1 MMMVR
6 SIVPCNGTS
15 VVPADNGF
23 PSPVRRLRDGE
34 KDGENTRVTSK
45 NDTQMKKLSKKN
57 ELTQGN
63 LRKKTQMGYGTTYA
77 LFAVEG
83 WKLSV
88 INNMAL

>member
-1 MMMVR
+1 MMVR

-15 VVPADNGF
+15 IVPADNGF

-45 NDTQMKKLSKKN
+45 NDTQMKKLSKRN

-63 LRKKTQMGYGTTYA
+63 LRKKRKWDMEPPMRY
-77 LFAVEG
+77 LP
-83 WKLSV
+83 WKGESFP
-88 INNMAL
+88 